1 MSFYKIIAFISTFVY
16 AVFIFTYPASY
27 FNDDSL
33 FLAKGIENFSVIDF
47 SPHFPGYPSVVFLGK
62 IINFFVNDAKY
73 SLFILTALSA
83 VLIPLVLFL
92 YTEKLQDEKTAFI
105 VFLLSITTPYLMN
118 ISLSMLSESIGLLF
132 LFLGLYALE
141 LKKNRLSGIIFA
153 VSFFARPSYLIF
165 FIAGFIY
172 LYIFKKDSLKPLLVW
187 FFSTSAMFLL
197 FTLINNGMLYF
208 HEGIRF
214 IEGHFSLWG
223 RGQNSEISWFENIF
237 SFINIPYIFLIF
249 LFFKQEQK
257 FTLLYLLFIS
267 YFCWILFAQN
277 PDSLRHIIPLIFIA
291 NIFLAVELKNSNIL
305 IFLIVSFNIF
315 HILKYDAKLSPI
327 DQIAQNIALT
337 DRVIIANRSIEI
349 LRTIY
354 NHRVSDNYYSQSADY
369 LNKENSVYVITTKK
383 PQNVIYEKF
392 DGRFIGENSFYL
404 LKN

>member
-1 MSFYKIIAFISTFVY
+1 V
-16 AVFIFTYPASY
+16 
-27 FNDDSL
+27 
-33 FLAKGIENFSVIDF
+33 
-47 SPHFPGYPSVVFLGK
+47 
-62 IINFFVNDAKY
+62 
-73 SLFILTALSA
+73 
-83 VLIPLVLFL
+83 
-92 YTEKLQDEKTAFI
+92 
-105 VFLLSITTPYLMN
+105 
-118 ISLSMLSESIGLLF
+118 
-132 LFLGLYALE
+132 
-141 LKKNRLSGIIFA
+141 
-153 VSFFARPSYLIF
+153 
-165 FIAGFIY
+165 GFIY

-197 FTLINNGMLYF
+197 FTIINNGMLYF
-208 HEGIRF
+208 YEGVRF
-214 IEGHFSLWG
+214 VAGHFSLWG

-291 NIFLAVELKNSNIL
+291 NIFIAVELKNLNIL

-327 DQIAQNIALT
+327 DQIAQNIAHT

-354 NHRVSDNYYSQSADY
+354 NHRVADNYYRESAEY
-369 LNKENSVYVITTKK
+369 LNEKNRVYIITAQKPKEAGYEVY
-383 PQNVIYEKF
+383 E
-392 DGRFIGENSFYL
+392 GRFVGEKTLYL